1 MATSSEYIFRCVG
14 GINLSKPYTRAMIDA
29 SGRVAPRFSATT
41 QSSRDTLFHPHAT
54 RATVHV
60 HGHSHPP
67 ARASLGWLQDMHR
80 RRASLGRFVCVS
92 SKGDDHAVPCS
103 SIFPPGHATPGHAR
117 PRRSKTGCCVH
128 VLKNNCLF
136 ACLSLVQ
143 ERWTVLRYV
152 LLNHSGASEAS
163 EGGLS
168 WKVLR
173 QGAVFMYIDS
183 GRVIKVYGCILES
196 FVCNRL

>member
-1 MATSSEYIFRCVG
+1 MLCHVLPSS
-14 GINLSKPYTRAMIDA
+14 
-29 SGRVAPRFSATT
+29 
-41 QSSRDTLFHPHAT
+41 
-54 RATVHV
+54 
-60 HGHSHPP
+60 
-67 ARASLGWLQDMHR
+67 LQ
-80 RRASLGRFVCVS
+80 
-92 SKGDDHAVPCS
+92 
-103 SIFPPGHATPGHAR
+103 ATPRQAT
-117 PRRSKTGCCVH
+117 PIENWMLCPCTEKQLLV
-128 VLKNNCLF
+128 

-183 GRVIKVYGCILES
+183 GRVIKVYGCIVES
-196 FVCNRL
+196 FVWNRL